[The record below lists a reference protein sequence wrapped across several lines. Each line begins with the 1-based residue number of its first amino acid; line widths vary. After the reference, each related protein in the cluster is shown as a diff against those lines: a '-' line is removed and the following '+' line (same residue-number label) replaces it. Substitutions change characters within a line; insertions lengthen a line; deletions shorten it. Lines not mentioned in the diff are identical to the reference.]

1 MKGKVFF
8 FLLFG
13 FSIGLVAC
21 RSSIKN
27 VMPEIRDA
35 DSATIIYYEK
45 PQDNRFFKVVKGK
58 KPRELAT
65 IIEDV
70 NASAQKYV
78 EASCESIGKIYFYKG
93 TEQVYV
99 VYFSAENC
107 SKLAFIKNGERY
119 EAQMSNQSSELLN
132 QLETK
137 AITPSVR

>member
-99 VYFSAENC
+99 
-107 SKLAFIKNGERY
+107 AFIKNGERY

-137 AITPSVR
+137 AIAPSVR